1 MQVIDWL
8 DVKRA
13 MFTRNLLLV
22 RGELQKGFRHCCS
35 YVISGLG
42 EGASRQQNHET
53 GRKPNSLIFRHSILA
68 RRKERFQL
76 AREKLEKHNEDDKI
90 WNLPHNCRSV
100 FIYHSCSSKE
110 VGKVSHKICCLLIF
124 YLYFSINCFYEQK
137 PGFKI

>member
-8 DVKRA
+8 DVKKA

-22 RGELQKGFRHCCS
+22 RGDLHKGFRHCRS

-42 EGASRQQNHET
+42 EGASKQQNHET
-53 GRKPNSLIFRHSILA
+53 GWRPNSLIFRHSILA

-76 AREKLEKHNEDDKI
+76 AREKLQKHNEDDKI
-90 WNLPHNCRSV
+90 WNLPLNRRSV

-110 VGKVSHKICCLLIF
+110 VGKVSHNISS
-124 YLYFSINCFYEQK
+124 FSICILQSIVSTKTK
-137 PGFKI
+137 PSFKI